1 MTKRRTIEEY
11 VKGIEDI
18 LDRMKQLPEFTD
30 EYELELVEETKT
42 YSGETYKVP
51 SKIVFSGMD
60 TILEMLDLKENH
72 SLEHIEIML
81 RLAIERIPFYEKMKE
96 FAQSNGFECVQFKK
110 DRVILYTNDRK
121 EIEIKSMRLDRFNVS
136 GRYILAD
143 NAMHIRYQLEE
154 GLYFSLCQP
163 LPMHASVRSAV
174 TIDDQFVIS
183 YEELYEAIAK
193 AKQQLDYA
201 SERYVDMML
210 VKKGDH

>member
-1 MTKRRTIEEY
+1 MTKGRKIEEY

-30 EYELELVEETKT
+30 NYELELVEETKT
-42 YSGETYKVP
+42 YSCESYKVP
-51 SKIVFSGMD
+51 SKIIFSGLD
-60 TILEMLDLKENH
+60 TILEMLDLKEDH

-81 RLAIERIPFYEKMKE
+81 RLAIERIPFYERMKE
-96 FAQSNGFECVQFKK
+96 YAQSNGFECVQFKK
-110 DRVILYTNDRK
+110 DRVILYADRK
-121 EIEIKSMRLDRFNVS
+121 EIEIKSMRLDRFTVS

-174 TIDDQFVIS
+174 TIDDQFLVS
-183 YEELYEAIAK
+183 YEELYEAIK
-193 AKQQLDYA
+193 TAKQQLDYA
-201 SERYVDMML
+201 SERYIKMTL
-210 VKKGDH
+210 VERGEN

>member
-1 MTKRRTIEEY
+1 MTNSNHNSVSKTEIESLLY
-11 VKGIEDI
+11 R
-18 LDRMKQLPEFTD
+18 LKQLPEFTRD
-30 EYELELVEETKT
+30 YDLTLVEGTGT
-42 YSGETYKVP
+42 WAGESYTFP
-51 SKIVFSGMD
+51 SKIMFLGYCS
-60 TILEMLDLKENH
+60 ILETIDLTKDH
-72 SLEHIEIML
+72 SLEQIEATL
-81 RLAIERIPFYEKMKE
+81 QAAIERIPFYERMNELVRSGE
-96 FAQSNGFECVQFKK
+96 FDNLRFRR
-110 DRVILYTNDRK
+110 DRVILYTDDRK

-136 GRYILAD
+136 GRHILAD

-201 SERYVDMML
+201 SERYVKMSL
-210 VKKGDH
+210 VEKGDH

>member
-1 MTKRRTIEEY
+1 MTKGRTIEEY

-18 LDRMKQLPEFTD
+18 LDRMKQLPDFKDEF
-30 EYELELVEETKT
+30 ELELVEETKT
-42 YSGETYKVP
+42 YSGESYKVP
-51 SKIVFSGMD
+51 SKIIFSGLN
-60 TILEMLDLKENH
+60 TILEMLDLTEDH

-96 FAQSNGFECVQFKK
+96 FAQSNGFDCVQFKK
-110 DRVILYTNDRK
+110 DRVILYADRK
-121 EIEIKSMRLDRFNVS
+121 EIEIKSMRLDRFTVS

-174 TIDDQFVIS
+174 TIDETFVIG
-183 YEELYEAIAK
+183 YEELYEAIKSAK
-193 AKQQLDYA
+193 RQLDYA
-201 SERYVDMML
+201 SERYIKMSL
-210 VKKGDH
+210 VERGDH

>member
-1 MTKRRTIEEY
+1 MTKGRTIEEY

-30 EYELELVEETKT
+30 DYELELVEETKT
-42 YSGETYKVP
+42 YSGEAYKVP
-51 SKIVFSGMD
+51 SKIIFSGLD
-60 TILEMLDLKENH
+60 TILEMLDLTDDH

-96 FAQSNGFECVQFKK
+96 FAKSNGFDCVQFKK
-110 DRVILYTNDRK
+110 DRVILYTADCK
-121 EIEIKSMRLDRFNVS
+121 EIEIKSMRLDRFTVF

-174 TIDDQFVIS
+174 TIDEQFVVS
-183 YEELYEAIAK
+183 YDELYEAIETAK
-193 AKQQLDYA
+193 KQLDYA
-201 SERYVDMML
+201 SERYIKMSL
-210 VKKGDH
+210 VERGEN

>member
-11 VKGIEDI
+11 VKGIDDI

-30 EYELELVEETKT
+30 EYNLELVEETKT

-60 TILEMLDLKENH
+60 TILEMLDLKEDH

-96 FAQSNGFECVQFKK
+96 YAKSNGFECVQFKK

-143 NAMHIRYQLEE
+143 NAVHIRYQLEE

-163 LPMHASVRSAV
+163 LPMYASVRSAV

-183 YEELYEAIAK
+183 YEELYEAVAK

-201 SERYVDMML
+201 SERYVKMSL
-210 VKKGDH
+210 VERGEN